1 MNEEAAME
9 LVQVIEIVKSLADG
23 LDPQTHEPLAH
34 ESVYQNP
41 DAARALYT
49 AVGVLEEARQREE
62 RKAQLPPNT
71 GRAWD
76 EAEDQKLR
84 DEFHRAVPFDQMAQV
99 RCRTRGAIISRLVKL
114 GKVRPRADEQVT

>member
-1 MNEEAAME
+1 ME

-84 DEFHRAVPFDQMAQV
+84 DEFHRALPFDQMAQV
-99 RCRTRGAIISRLVKL
+99 PCRTRGAIISRLVKL
-114 GKVRPRADEQVT
+114 GKVRPRPAEQVT